1 MDKSKFNDKIE
12 WRKFGIALAVLLF
25 IISTVQYFKQIEL
38 YSYFL
43 VASVLFLLSALAL
56 PILIKPVFIVFSY
69 IGFGMG
75 WVMTRIILFILFY
88 LFITPISIL
97 ARKFGN
103 RFLDLRF
110 DRSKESY
117 WLPVKDNKN
126 NRENFEKQF

>member
-1 MDKSKFNDKIE
+1 MDKSKFNDKRE

-25 IISTVQYFKQIEL
+25 IISAVQYFKQIEL

-43 VASVLFLLSALAL
+43 VASVIFLLSALAL

-110 DRSKESY
+110 DRTKESY
-117 WLPVKDNKN
+117 WLPVKEDRN

>member
-1 MDKSKFNDKIE
+1 MDKSKFNDKRE

>member
-1 MDKSKFNDKIE
+1 MDKSKFNDKKE
-12 WRKFGIALAVLLF
+12 WRKFGIALAILLF
-25 IISTVQYFKQIEL
+25 IISVVQFFKQIEL

-110 DRSKESY
+110 DRTKESY
-117 WLPVKDNKN
+117 WLPVKENRN

>member
-25 IISTVQYFKQIEL
+25 IISAVQYFKQIEL
-38 YSYFL
+38 YSNFL

-88 LFITPISIL
+88 LFITPISIF

-126 NRENFEKQF
+126 NRDNFEKQF

>member
-1 MDKSKFNDKIE
+1 MDKSKFNDKME

-25 IISTVQYFKQIEL
+25 VISAVQYFKQIEL

-88 LFITPISIL
+88 LFITPISIF

>member
-25 IISTVQYFKQIEL
+25 IISAVQYFKQIEL

-56 PILIKPVFIVFSY
+56 PILIKPVFIIFSY

>member
-1 MDKSKFNDKIE
+1 MDKSKFNDKRE

-25 IISTVQYFKQIEL
+25 IISAVQYFKQIEL

-43 VASVLFLLSALAL
+43 AASVLFLLSALAL

>member
-1 MDKSKFNDKIE
+1 MDKSKFNDKKE
-12 WRKFGIALAVLLF
+12 WRKFGIALAILLF
-25 IISTVQYFKQIEL
+25 IISVVQFFKQIEI
-38 YSYFL
+38 YPCFL
-43 VASVLFLLSALAL
+43 AAGVLFLLSALAL

-110 DRSKESY
+110 DRTKESY
-117 WLPVKDNKN
+117 WLPVKENRN

>member
-1 MDKSKFNDKIE
+1 MDKSKFNDKRE

-25 IISTVQYFKQIEL
+25 IISAVQYFKQIEL

-43 VASVLFLLSALAL
+43 AASVLFLLSALAL

-117 WLPVKDNKN
+117 WLPVKDNSN

>member
-1 MDKSKFNDKIE
+1 MDKSKFNDKRE
-12 WRKFGIALAVLLF
+12 WRKFGVVLAVLLF
-25 IISTVQYFKQIEL
+25 IISVVQYFKQIEL

-88 LFITPISIL
+88 LFITPISIF

>member
-1 MDKSKFNDKIE
+1 MDKSKFNDKRE

-110 DRSKESY
+110 DRTKESY
-117 WLPVKDNKN
+117 WLPVKENRN

>member
-1 MDKSKFNDKIE
+1 MDKSKFNDKRE

-25 IISTVQYFKQIEL
+25 IISAVQYFKQIEL

-43 VASVLFLLSALAL
+43 AASVLFLLSALAL
-56 PILIKPVFIVFSY
+56 PILIKPVFILFSY
-69 IGFGMG
+69 IGFAMG
-75 WVMTRIILFILFY
+75 WLVTRVILFILFY

-97 ARKFGN
+97 ARKLGN

-110 DRSKESY
+110 DRTKESY
-117 WLPVKDNKN
+117 WLPVKENRN

>member
-1 MDKSKFNDKIE
+1 MDKSKFNDKKE

-25 IISTVQYFKQIEL
+25 VISTIQYFKQIEI
-38 YSYFL
+38 YPYFL
-43 VASVLFLLSALAL
+43 AAGVLFLLSALAL
-56 PILIKPVFIVFSY
+56 PILLKPVFILFSY

-75 WVMTRIILFILFY
+75 WVTTRIILFILFY

-110 DRSKESY
+110 DRTKESY
-117 WLPVKDNKN
+117 WLPVKENRN

>member
-1 MDKSKFNDKIE
+1 MDKSKFNDKRE

-25 IISTVQYFKQIEL
+25 IISAVQYFKQIEL

-43 VASVLFLLSALAL
+43 AASVLFLLSALAL
-56 PILIKPVFIVFSY
+56 PILIKPVFILFSY

>member
-25 IISTVQYFKQIEL
+25 IISAVQYFKQIEL

-69 IGFGMG
+69 IGFG
-75 WVMTRIILFILFY
+75 L
-88 LFITPISIL
+88 
-97 ARKFGN
+97 
-103 RFLDLRF
+103 
-110 DRSKESY
+110 
-117 WLPVKDNKN
+117 
-126 NRENFEKQF
+126 

>member
-25 IISTVQYFKQIEL
+25 IISAVQYFKQIEL

-43 VASVLFLLSALAL
+43 AASVLFLLSALAL
-56 PILIKPVFIVFSY
+56 PILIKPVFILFSY
-69 IGFGMG
+69 IGFAMG
-75 WVMTRIILFILFY
+75 WLVTRVILFILFY

-110 DRSKESY
+110 DRTKESY
-117 WLPVKDNKN
+117 WLPVKENRN

>member
-1 MDKSKFNDKIE
+1 MDKSKFNDKRE
-12 WRKFGIALAVLLF
+12 WRKFGVVLAVLLF
-25 IISTVQYFKQIEL
+25 IISVVQYFKQIEL

-103 RFLDLRF
+103 RFLNLRF

-117 WLPVKDNKN
+117 WLPVKDNSN

>member
-1 MDKSKFNDKIE
+1 MDKSKFNDKRE
-12 WRKFGIALAVLLF
+12 WRKFGIALAVSLF
-25 IISTVQYFKQIEL
+25 IISAVQYFKQIEL

-43 VASVLFLLSALAL
+43 AAGIILILSSLIL
-56 PILIKPVFIVFSY
+56 PILIKPVFILFSY
-69 IGFGMG
+69 IGFAMG
-75 WVMTRIILFILFY
+75 WLMTRVILFILFY

>member
-1 MDKSKFNDKIE
+1 MDKSKFNDKKE

-25 IISTVQYFKQIEL
+25 IISAVQYFKQIEL

-56 PILIKPVFIVFSY
+56 PILIKPVFIVFLY

-117 WLPVKDNKN
+117 WLPVKDNSN

>member
-1 MDKSKFNDKIE
+1 MDKSKFNDKRE

-25 IISTVQYFKQIEL
+25 IISAVQYFKQIEL

-43 VASVLFLLSALAL
+43 VASVLFLLSALVL

>member
-1 MDKSKFNDKIE
+1 MDKSKFNDKRE

-25 IISTVQYFKQIEL
+25 IISAVQYFKQIEL

-43 VASVLFLLSALAL
+43 AAGIILILSSLIL
-56 PILIKPVFIVFSY
+56 PILIKPVFILFSY
-69 IGFGMG
+69 IGFAMG
-75 WVMTRIILFILFY
+75 WLMTRVILFILFY

>member
-1 MDKSKFNDKIE
+1 MDKSKFNDKRE

-117 WLPVKDNKN
+117 WLPVKDNSN

>member
-1 MDKSKFNDKIE
+1 MDKSKFNDKME

-25 IISTVQYFKQIEL
+25 VISAVQYFKQIEL

-103 RFLDLRF
+103 RFLNLRF

-117 WLPVKDNKN
+117 WLPVKDNSN

>member
-1 MDKSKFNDKIE
+1 MDKSKLNDKIE

-25 IISTVQYFKQIEL
+25 IISAVQYFKQIEL

-43 VASVLFLLSALAL
+43 AASVLFLLSALAL

-117 WLPVKDNKN
+117 WLPVKDNSN

>member
-1 MDKSKFNDKIE
+1 MDKSKLNDKIE

-25 IISTVQYFKQIEL
+25 IISAVQYFKQIEL

>member
-25 IISTVQYFKQIEL
+25 IISAVQYFKQIEL
-38 YSYFL
+38 YSNFL

-88 LFITPISIL
+88 LFITPISIF